1 MKSPALRSH
10 FALCFA
16 AAIILGSSGCTVLLT
31 PGYRILRESREV
43 KFVAGA
49 QPELQIRANFTLENI
64 GNSELSF
71 VDVEFPDE
79 KVFGRKNLR
88 VQLNGHDAS
97 LSKLPAEYQ
106 QDAPYTLR
114 IAMESAWG
122 QKQKREL
129 VIEYALSAP
138 EDSGARITLG
148 ENEFHLGFRG
158 WFPVLQPPRHVMA
171 PYPKRP
177 DKSLV
182 TIRVPDDFLV
192 LSRGSAA
199 ARKQNG
205 GETAYRFLL
214 RKDDLAPYIVAGRYR
229 ESTSR
234 SKQEGAVFW
243 TLAPLKNDA
252 ASSADPITA
261 AWNTLQND
269 FGPLDMNIRAPHVV
283 ECPELRVH
291 MDGETGAAAASFPGG
306 ALVNSTALALG
317 INSQAFLEMLAHA
330 LAHNW
335 FGGELYPTSDA
346 AIGIG
351 EGLPDYATI
360 VIDEAR
366 NGEAARRRRT
376 YEYVHAYG
384 LAVKQ
389 AVEKPLG
396 VTTLAD
402 PPEQRRIALAK
413 APLFYIALE
422 DAYGEAPIRAGLK
435 RLATLIRG
443 QEVGYD
449 DLRAALEESTGKN
462 LTEPF
467 RTWLYRKGMPEDFRA
482 RYEVA
487 NESAS
492 KSIQ

>member
-1 MKSPALRSH
+1 MKPPALRSY
-10 FALCFA
+10 FALCFV
-16 AAIILGSSGCTVLLT
+16 AAIILGSSACTVLLT
-31 PGYRILRESREV
+31 PGYRILKESREV

-49 QPELQIRANFTLENI
+49 QPELQIHANFTLENI
-64 GNSELSF
+64 GNSELRF
-71 VDVEFPDE
+71 VDVIFPDE

-88 VQLNGHDAS
+88 VQLNGRDAS
-97 LSKLPAEYQ
+97 LAKLPAEYQ
-106 QDAPYTLR
+106 QDAPNTLR

-177 DKSLV
+177 DKTLV
-182 TIRVPDDFLV
+182 TIRVPDNFLV

-199 ARKQNG
+199 GRKQNG

-214 RKDDLAPYIVAGRYR
+214 RKDDLAPYIVAGRYV
-229 ESTSR
+229 ESSSR
-234 SKQEGAVFW
+234 GKQDSAIFW
-243 TLAPLKNDA
+243 TLAPLKEDA
-252 ASSADPITA
+252 APAADAITA
-261 AWNTLQND
+261 AWITLQND
-269 FGPLDMNIRAPHVV
+269 FGPLDKNIRAPHVV
-283 ECPELRVH
+283 ECPELRAR
-291 MDGETGAAAASFPGG
+291 MSGETGPAAASFPGG
-306 ALVNSTALALG
+306 ALVNSDALALG
-317 INSQAFLEMLAHA
+317 INSKLFLEKVTNA

-335 FGGELYPTSDA
+335 FGGELYPTSNA
-346 AIGIG
+346 AIGMG
-351 EGLPDYATI
+351 EGLPGYATI

-376 YEYVHAYG
+376 SEYLREYDEA
-384 LAVKQ
+384 LKQ
-389 AVEKPLG
+389 AAEKPLG
-396 VTTLAD
+396 VTTMTD
-402 PPEQRRIALAK
+402 SPEQRRIALAK
-413 APLFYIALE
+413 APLFFVALE

-435 RLATLIRG
+435 QLVALIRG

-449 DLRAALEESTGKN
+449 DLRAALEESTGKS
-462 LTEPF
+462 LAEPF
-467 RTWLYRKGMPEDFRA
+467 RTWLYRKGVPEDFRA
-482 RYEVA
+482 RYELA

-492 KSIQ
+492 NSIQ